1 MHVQKNNEVGDNR
14 TRVPFACKY
23 VKMSTNRHTTE
34 NEEKTSVATEYPFSY
49 SVATVKAK
57 HKLIAVDSSM
67 GM

>member
-34 NEEKTSVATEYPFSY
+34 NEEKISVATEYEKG
-49 SVATVKAK
+49 VKAK